1 MPQTPRQMPLRRK
14 GSRMN
19 KIQKRQFA
27 DYRQAAGLLLDKNL
41 EWSADMEA
49 IRVDLGIYIM
59 RMADRGDF
67 ADFNILAIVQRL
79 IADEN
84 DMSI

>member
-1 MPQTPRQMPLRRK
+1 
-14 GSRMN
+14 MN
-19 KIQKRQFA
+19 KIQKRHFA